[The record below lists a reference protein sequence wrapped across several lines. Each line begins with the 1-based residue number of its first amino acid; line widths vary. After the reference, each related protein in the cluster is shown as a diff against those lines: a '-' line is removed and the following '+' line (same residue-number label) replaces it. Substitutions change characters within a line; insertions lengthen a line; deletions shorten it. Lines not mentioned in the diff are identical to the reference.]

1 MYILANPNDEYV
13 LMVREKI
20 LVRSSSLVTI
30 VIAFIGMHYVSDMDY
45 EEWCE
50 PALTILQYII
60 FREEKAPIRSMKQI
74 DKLWKEY
81 CQFKHE
87 D

>member
-1 MYILANPNDEYV
+1 
-13 LMVREKI
+13 
-20 LVRSSSLVTI
+20 
-30 VIAFIGMHYVSDMDY
+30 MDY